1 MSWSLKLRNGDL
13 ATGGAR
19 LGQVT
24 GANKLVQDLRCAL
37 LTHRGHN
44 EYHPRYGSI
53 IDGGR
58 TDAGDEAVS
67 IIGSTDWERVA
78 LRVEGEIR
86 RISADHQQQQL
97 ARAQKDRYTYGEST
111 LSNDELLL
119 EVTDVA
125 MTQAQDALFVQ
136 VTLTTGTGKAI
147 PLNIPVTDQPV
158 IT

>member
-24 GANKLVQDLRCAL
+24 GPEKLVQDFRCAL
-37 LTHRGHN
+37 LTHRGSN
-44 EYHPRYGSI
+44 EYHLRFGST
-53 IDGGR
+53 IDGGT

-67 IIGSTDWERVA
+67 IIGSTDWERIA

-86 RISADHQQQQL
+86 RIAAEYQEQQL

-111 LSNDELLL
+111 LTASELLL
-119 EVTDVA
+119 EVSEVDMSQT
-125 MTQAQDALFVQ
+125 QDALFVQ
-136 VTLTTGTGKAI
+136 ITLTTGAGNTI
-147 PLNIPVTDQPV
+147 PLNIPVTDQPALS
-158 IT
+158 

>member
-24 GANKLVQDLRCAL
+24 GADKIVQDMRCAL
-37 LTHRGHN
+37 LTHRGSN
-44 EYHPRYGSI
+44 EYHQRFGSI

-67 IIGSTDWERVA
+67 IIGSSDWERVA

-86 RISADHQQQQL
+86 RIAAEYQQQQL

-111 LSNDELLL
+111 LSNSELLL
-119 EVTDVA
+119 EVTDVD
-125 MTQAQDALFVQ
+125 MTQTQDALFVR
-136 VTLTTGTGKAI
+136 VTLTTGAGDAI
-147 PLNIPVTDQPV
+147 PLNIPVTNQPAV
-158 IT
+158 V